1 MNEQNQQ
8 TENQTAAF
16 LRLWTDSFAK
26 LGQAAFSFSPD
37 AVPPELLRQVR
48 TGMFQALAQSWD
60 EFLHSP
66 QFMEGMK
73 QMMDNAVALRKL
85 STEFLTKARHE
96 LGGVAQE
103 DVDGLVVA
111 VHHLETQVLGRVDGL
126 TNQIAEMNRR
136 LESIE
141 KSLAASTS
149 AFQETAERPARGRHS
164 PKNTQSRT
172 APESNP
178 LSP

>member
-8 TENQTAAF
+8 AEQQGAAF
-16 LRLWTDSFAK
+16 LKLWIESFAK

-48 TGMFQALAQSWD
+48 TGMFRAMAQSWE
-60 EFLHSP
+60 EFLRSP
-66 QFMEGMK
+66 QFMEGAK
-73 QMMDNAVALRKL
+73 QMMDNALALRKL

-111 VHHLETQVLGRVDGL
+111 VHHLENRLMSRVDEL

-136 LESIE
+136 FDAME
-141 KSLAASTS
+141 KSLALFNSGI
-149 AFQETAERPARGRHS
+149 QENARRSARGRQTPGS
-164 PKNTQSRT
+164 PRS
-172 APESNP
+172 
-178 LSP
+178 